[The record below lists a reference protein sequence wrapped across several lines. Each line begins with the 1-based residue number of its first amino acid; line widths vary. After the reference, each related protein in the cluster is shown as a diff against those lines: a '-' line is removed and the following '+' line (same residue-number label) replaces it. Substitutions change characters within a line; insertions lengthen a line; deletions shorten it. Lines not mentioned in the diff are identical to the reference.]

1 MNSIPYYPGCTLNTV
16 AKGFDQSA
24 RQSLQLLGLELAELA
39 QWNCC
44 GACYP
49 LTPNNV
55 IGLTGPTNVLI
66 QSQKAGGTVS
76 TLCSFCYS
84 TLKRTNL
91 VMKEDV
97 NRRAVVND
105 FLGTTYEGEAEV
117 LHLLEVIRDRVGF
130 AEVKK
135 RVKRDLKKLRV
146 AAYYGCTLLRPK
158 AVAIDGSE
166 SPRIFEDF
174 LETIGCGAVEFPN
187 RGECCGAHLA
197 MSNEEVVVRLSGAV
211 MASAQAFGAELI
223 ATTCPLCFFNLE
235 RSQKHQGTV
244 PDGDCPPSGPTLPVL
259 YFTQLL
265 GLALGVAEEE
275 LSLDGN
281 LVDPRPALRAKGFLT
296 GETVAT
302 ANYEC

>member
-1 MNSIPYYPGCTLNTV
+1 MTRIPYYPGCTLNTV

-76 TLCSFCYS
+76 TLCSFCYN

-91 VMKEDV
+91 VMREDV
-97 NRRAVVND
+97 SRRTVVND
-105 FLGTTYEGEAEV
+105 FLGSAYEGEAEV
-117 LHLLEVIRDRVGF
+117 LHLLEVIRDRIGF

-235 RSQKHQGTV
+235 RSQKHQGAV

-281 LVDPRPALRAKGFLT
+281 LVDPRPALEAKGIVQCVVR
-296 GETVAT
+296 EA
-302 ANYEC
+302 